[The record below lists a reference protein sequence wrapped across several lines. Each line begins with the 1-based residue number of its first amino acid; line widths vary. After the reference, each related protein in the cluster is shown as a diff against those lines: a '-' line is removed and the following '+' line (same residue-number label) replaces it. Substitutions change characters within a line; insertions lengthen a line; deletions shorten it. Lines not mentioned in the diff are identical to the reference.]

1 MHTLIS
7 ELLEKVTVRLISV
20 FGLFVCLFLS
30 FSCVAADVVAAD
42 VVAEN
47 MRVEQEELADSLPI
61 AIQGYS
67 VVSYFT
73 WA

>member
-1 MHTLIS
+1 M
-7 ELLEKVTVRLISV
+7 
-20 FGLFVCLFLS
+20 
-30 FSCVAADVVAAD
+30 VAADVVAAD